1 MLFIPDTSEQAGEAE
16 NSTWKKKKKKN
27 KWKVLLS
34 ETYLK
39 IKFPHQIFILHLL
52 IKAEEV
58 FFGFI

>member
-16 NSTWKKKKKKN
+16 NSTWKKKKN
-27 KWKVLLS
+27 LWQVLLS
-34 ETYLK
+34 EIYLK
-39 IKFPHQIFILHLL
+39 IKFPNQIFILHLL

>member
-1 MLFIPDTSEQAGEAE
+1 MLFTPDTSEQAGEAE
-16 NSTWKKKKKKN
+16 NSTWKKN
-27 KWKVLLS
+27 LWQVLLS

-39 IKFPHQIFILHLL
+39 IKFPHQIFILPLL

>member
-16 NSTWKKKKKKN
+16 NSTWKKKKN
-27 KWKVLLS
+27 LWQVLLS